1 MMRKNPMEQNI
12 RIPILFLKGHVF
24 CLKYIAG
31 NRHNKKEIAFFAINF
46 LTIVLVLVSSYKEKH
61 NKMENREIMYDWI

>member
-1 MMRKNPMEQNI
+1 MRKNPMEQNI

-31 NRHNKKEIAFFAINF
+31 NKHNKKEIAFLTASSVAIAV
-46 LTIVLVLVSSYKEKH
+46 LQVAVLIVGTLSQF
-61 NKMENREIMYDWI
+61 

>member
-46 LTIVLVLVSSYKEKH
+46 LTIVLVSSYKH

>member
-24 CLKYIAG
+24 CLKYIVG

-46 LTIVLVLVSSYKEKH
+46 LTIVLVSSYKEKH